1 MDDRADARMTLD
13 PYDLTEHLPELRAL
27 AARLARSREEA
38 EDLVQET
45 LLSAVASVGQLR
57 QPELAGAWL
66 LRILRRKWYDALR
79 RRPRERAAAAP
90 EPAAPEAPRPPDDA
104 LREALKALPAE
115 ERRILE
121 LRYFESRSSVE
132 IGRIL
137 GKPPGSI
144 RSSLFYALRRLETL
158 CRSEADR

>member
-1 MDDRADARMTLD
+1 MTLD
-13 PYDLTEHLPELRAL
+13 LEHLTEHLPELRAL
-27 AARLARSREEA
+27 AARLARSREEV

-45 LLSAVASVGQLR
+45 LLSAVASIGQLR
-57 QPELAGAWL
+57 QPEMAGAWL

-79 RRPRERAAAAP
+79 RRPRERAATAS
-90 EPAAPEAPRPPDDA
+90 EPAAPDVPQPPDDA
-104 LREALKALPAE
+104 LKAALKALPPE
-115 ERRILE
+115 ERRILQ
-121 LRYFESRSSVE
+121 LRYFESRTSAE